1 MLWRRTTTIRYYHR
15 RKLPFTEKPILVIL
29 SKRGLTTGNKN
40 STHQTAASRM
50 INGFCLPNYIMSRN
64 HIIYLLGSTYTFYKV
79 LFTPG
84 RNVKICLEFLD
95 SLYGKKII
103 IKTRSIATIFII
115 FFLKDIQTIF
125 NFCHNIYHRRR
136 HTATKLLLLSS
147 ILFVIQVFF
156 ASLYTKHSHNIKQRQ
171 KEEKVP
177 LRCFS

>member
-64 HIIYLLGSTYTFYKV
+64 HIIYLLCSTCTFHKV

-84 RNVKICLEFLD
+84 RNIKKCLKFLD
-95 SLYGKKII
+95 SLYGKKSLSKIHCYN
-103 IKTRSIATIFII
+103 F
-115 FFLKDIQTIF
+115 F
-125 NFCHNIYHRRR
+125 NFPFNRPS
-136 HTATKLLLLSS
+136 T
-147 ILFVIQVFF
+147 
-156 ASLYTKHSHNIKQRQ
+156 
-171 KEEKVP
+171 
-177 LRCFS
+177 

>member
-40 STHQTAASRM
+40 STHQTASRM

-64 HIIYLLGSTYTFYKV
+64 HIIYLLCSTCTFHKV

-84 RNVKICLEFLD
+84 RNIKKCLKFLD

-103 IKTRSIATIFII
+103 IKTRSIATMFLIFL
-115 FFLKDIQTIF
+115 LKDIQIF
-125 NFCHNIYHRRR
+125 
-136 HTATKLLLLSS
+136 S
-147 ILFVIQVFF
+147 ILATIYISPS
-156 ASLYTKHSHNIKQRQ
+156 ASY
-171 KEEKVP
+171 
-177 LRCFS
+177 CY

>member
-1 MLWRRTTTIRYYHR
+1 METYYYYH
-15 RKLPFTEKPILVIL
+15 RKLPFTKKPILVIL

-40 STHQTAASRM
+40 STHQTAASKM

-64 HIIYLLGSTYTFYKV
+64 HIIYLLCSTCTFYKV

-84 RNVKICLEFLD
+84 RNVKKCLEFLD

-103 IKTRSIATIFII
+103 IKTRSIATIFLI

-125 NFCHNIYHRRR
+125 NFCHNIYHGRR
-136 HTATKLLLLSS
+136 HTASELLLLSS

-156 ASLYTKHSHNIKQRQ
+156 ASLYTKHSHNIQH
-171 KEEKVP
+171 
-177 LRCFS
+177 